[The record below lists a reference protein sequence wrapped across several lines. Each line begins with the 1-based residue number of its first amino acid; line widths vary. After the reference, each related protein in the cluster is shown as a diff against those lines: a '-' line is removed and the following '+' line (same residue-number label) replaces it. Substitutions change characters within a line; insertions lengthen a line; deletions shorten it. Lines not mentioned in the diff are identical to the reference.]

1 MLFKISRYVC
11 ERRRVSIAPL
21 TSVPALV
28 ITYGFCQG
36 DSPVSKTK
44 LRRVPNRGL
53 PGLLECSIQAFGAAA
68 VAAMLRRLQPRSVL
82 LRFVEAKVAVLADS
96 GLLRPSAP
104 LRNRPEHAVRAP
116 RAEQ

>member
-1 MLFKISRYVC
+1 MLETGLRG
-11 ERRRVSIAPL
+11 RR
-21 TSVPALV
+21 
-28 ITYGFCQG
+28 
-36 DSPVSKTK
+36 
-44 LRRVPNRGL
+44 
-53 PGLLECSIQAFGAAA
+53 

-116 RAEQ
+116 RAKQ

>member
-1 MLFKISRYVC
+1 MILGGEGLVPSPFTSRGQT
-11 ERRRVSIAPL
+11 EQLENARV
-21 TSVPALV
+21 
-28 ITYGFCQG
+28 FCARAVFQPKSNG
-36 DSPVSKTK
+36 
-44 LRRVPNRGL
+44 GL
-53 PGLLECSIQAFGAAA
+53 PGLLECSRQGFGAAA
-68 VAAMLRRLQPRSVL
+68 WPLLLRRLQPRSVL